1 MEFISKLGLM
11 GQLVGL
17 LAIGMIGI
25 IILGNL
31 FVCVMSWRN
40 GDSFLWWRD

>member
-1 MEFISKLGLM
+1 MEFIMKLGLVW
-11 GQLVGL
+11 QFIGL

-25 IILGNL
+25 VVLGNL
-31 FVCVMSWRN
+31 FVCLMSWRN

>member
-1 MEFISKLGLM
+1 MEMFYKLSLIWQFI
-11 GQLVGL
+11 GL

-25 IILGNL
+25 VVLGNL
-31 FVCVMSWRN
+31 FVCLMSWRN